1 MFYKIEMMF
10 DKCFKF
16 ILCCTILL
24 GFVGC
29 SKDNSTDPNDPKFDV
44 PEEGITLKLNNTF
57 QVIDHFGASGGFQDQ
72 WVGKWP
78 EATKNQVAKL
88 LFSSETDALGSPQG
102 IGLSLWRTIIGD
114 GAADQVNSGF
124 SASNWFRETECFLD
138 ANGNYNWTKQ
148 AGEQWFMS
156 KAKEYGVTK
165 FTAWATTPP
174 YFMTKNGYV
183 FSTSSV
189 NGFNCE
195 PNKYDDYANFLAD
208 VVKNYENKGYNITTV
223 CPFNETQYEW
233 NAEIGNAQQSGTQAF
248 NSEVA
253 AVTRIMDN
261 VFTQKSVNAKI
272 MIPEAAQLKYL
283 FEGTQNTTN
292 QVNDFFN
299 TSSSNYIGGLV
310 NVSKN
315 IAGHSYFSN
324 GTTNESLRQRKS
336 LRTALASYG
345 LNYWQTEYSLLGTAY
360 QQGKDVAS
368 FGEIDYAL
376 WLSRIIHTDLTFGN
390 ATGWSFW
397 TALNQSTFG
406 DHAFRFNL
414 ILYQPNANS
423 PSHTGGTFKDNK
435 LLWALGNFSRFV
447 RPGMVRFEVKDPDY
461 SETTSVENFMI
472 SGYKNTSNKEIVLVC
487 INNTDS
493 NRNMSLENYGVDFEV
508 VNGTFESYITSTGTN
523 LRKSTMPF
531 DGISIPSKS
540 IVTLRAVLK

>member
-1 MFYKIEMMF
+1 M
-10 DKCFKF
+10 FKF
-16 ILCCTILL
+16 FKCILSFLCIAVL
-24 GFVGC
+24 VAC
-29 SKDNSTDPNDPKFDV
+29 SSDSATDPDDPKFDV
-44 PEEGITLKLNNTF
+44 PKEGITLNLNNTF

-124 SASNWFRETECFLD
+124 SASNWFRETECYLD
-138 ANGNYNWTKQ
+138 ENGNYNWTKQ

-156 KAKEYGVTK
+156 KAKEFGVTK

-195 PNKYDDYANFLAD
+195 PDKYDDYANFLAD
-208 VVKNYENKGYNITTV
+208 VVKNYEGKGYNIVTV

-253 AVTRIMDN
+253 AVTRIIDN

-292 QVNDFFN
+292 QINEFFN
-299 TSSSNYIGGLV
+299 SSSSNYIGGLA
-310 NVSKN
+310 NISKN

-336 LRTALASYG
+336 LRTALASFG
-345 LNYWQTEYSLLGTAY
+345 LDYWQTEYSLLGATY
-360 QQGKDVAS
+360 QQGKDVS
-368 FGEIDYAL
+368 TLKEIDYAL
-376 WLSRIIHTDLTFGN
+376 WLSRIIHTDLVFGD

-406 DHAFRFNL
+406 DHPFRFNL
-414 ILYQPNANS
+414 ILYQPNANN
-423 PSHTGGTFKDNK
+423 PSHTGGTIKDNK

-447 RPGMVRFEVKDPDY
+447 RPGMIRFEVKDPDY

-472 SGYKNTSNKEIVLVC
+472 SGYKNASNKEVVLVC
-487 INNTDS
+487 INNTES
-493 NRNMSLENYGVDFEV
+493 NRIMSLENYGVDFEV
-508 VNGTFESYITSTGTN
+508 VNGTFESFITSTGTN

-531 DGISIPSKS
+531 DAISIPSKS
-540 IVTLRAVLK
+540 IVTLRAILK